1 MNRLDNKIAVVTGG
15 AHGQG
20 AAEAELFI
28 AAGAQVVI
36 TDVDIEGGEA
46 TAQRLGAS
54 CQFLA
59 HDVASEEAWIRV
71 VGDVVDRY
79 RRIDVLVNNAG
90 IFRVLGLEETPL
102 AVWNELVAINQ
113 TGVFLG
119 MRTVAPVMKEQQSG
133 AIVNISS
140 IAGLVA
146 SAKAHAYSATKWA
159 VRGMSKSAAV
169 ELGPSGIRVNSVHPG
184 FIDTQMLDEFGSLRE
199 TLADKVP
206 LGRMA
211 DATEVARLVLFL
223 ASDDAAYCSGHEFVV
238 DGAVRS

>member
-54 CQFLA
+54 CQFMA
-59 HDVASEEAWIRV
+59 HDVASEEAWVGVI
-71 VGDVVDRY
+71 GDVVDRY

-102 AVWNELVAINQ
+102 AVWDELVAINQ

-119 MRTVAPVMKEQQSG
+119 MRTVAPVMKEQRSG

-146 SAKAHAYSATKWA
+146 SAQAHAYSATKWA

>member
-54 CQFLA
+54 CQFMA
-59 HDVASEEAWIRV
+59 HDVASEEAWVRV

-102 AVWNELVAINQ
+102 AVWDELVAINQ

-119 MRTVAPVMKEQQSG
+119 MRTVAPVMKEQRSG

-146 SAKAHAYSATKWA
+146 SAQAHAYSATKWA
-159 VRGMSKSAAV
+159 IRGMSKSAAV